1 MRHVTL
7 AWMLAATLPLMPLA
21 GCAAFPET
29 RPLERVDAATGY
41 RYANLADAGQ
51 DEDLFVI
58 LTFSGGGTRAA
69 ALAHGVLERL
79 RDAWVE
85 IDGERR
91 NLLDEVD
98 VISSVSGGSF
108 TAAYYG
114 LHGDALFDP
123 EGRFHRN
130 FLYRDVEARLKG
142 QLFNPYNWA
151 RLASKTFGR
160 IDIAD
165 EVYQDL
171 LFDDADFGDLT
182 ARGRKPFL
190 LINATDMAKGSRFTF
205 VQSQFDPM
213 CADLDR
219 VTLSRAVAA
228 SSNFPVAFT
237 PLALNSYPGR
247 CDYREPAW
255 VAAGLRDLE
264 ANPRRYYRARSL
276 RDYQAPER
284 RYVHL
289 LDGGVADNIGLRYP
303 LTAIRSTDVPWSVL
317 RKINLE
323 QIDKLVVIVVDA
335 KTQQVPDFDTS
346 PRAPGLTQVVSNIA
360 TTPMANYSFDTV
372 ELLRQT
378 LRTRAD
384 AQQVSRE
391 TAPPD
396 EALHRVELYRI
407 YVGFDQ
413 LQDEA
418 QRERFLSLPT
428 TFRLPAGEV
437 DDLRRIGG
445 VLLERSP
452 CFQSLVGGH
461 YDEPACVQGVPSPSP
476 GAAPSS

>member
-1 MRHVTL
+1 MKHVTR
-7 AWMLAATLPLMPLA
+7 AWTLAATLPLMPLA
-21 GCAAFPET
+21 GCASFPET
-29 RPLERVDAATGY
+29 RPLEHVDAATGY
-41 RYANLADAGQ
+41 RYANLADASQ

-69 ALAHGVLERL
+69 ALSYGVLEAL
-79 RDAWVE
+79 RDSWVE

-91 NLLDEVD
+91 NLLEEVD

-108 TAAYYG
+108 TSAYYA
-114 LHGDALFDP
+114 LQGDEIFEP
-123 EGRFHRN
+123 GGRFQAN
-130 FLYRDVEARLKG
+130 FLYKDVEARLKG
-142 QLFNPYNWA
+142 QLFNPYNWV
-151 RLASKTFGR
+151 RLLSPTFGR

-171 LFDDADFGDLT
+171 LFDDASFGDLT

-190 LINATDMAKGSRFTF
+190 LVNATDMAKGATFTF
-205 VQSQFDPM
+205 IQAQFDPL
-213 CADLDR
+213 CADLNG

-228 SSNFPVAFT
+228 SSNFPIAFT
-237 PLALNSYPGR
+237 PLTLNSYPGR

-255 VAAGLRDLE
+255 VSSGLRDLDS
-264 ANPRRYYRARSL
+264 NPRRYYRARSL

-289 LDGGVADNIGLRYP
+289 LDGGVSDNIGLRYP

-317 RKINLE
+317 RKIDLE

-346 PRAPGLTQVVSNIA
+346 PRAPGLRAVVSNIA

-391 TAPPD
+391 TTPPD

-445 VLLERSP
+445 VLLETSP
-452 CFQSLVGGH
+452 CFQSLVTGR
-461 YDEPACVQGVPSPSP
+461 YDEMACVHGGS
-476 GAAPSS
+476 